1 MIDIKYIRE
10 DTDVVRDALKK
21 RGVIV
26 DLDKLLELDKRRRY
40 ILSEIETRRAIRNE
54 NSKSVGEL
62 MKMVGKLKKEG
73 NPREDLEKTAN
84 EIKAATANIGDEVG
98 VLEGQ
103 LRPLESEIKSLL
115 LTIPNIP
122 DNTTPVGPDESFNE
136 EVRKWGDITK
146 FDFEPKPHWDLGEDL
161 GIIDFERAAKIAKSR
176 FSLYLGAGA
185 RLERALINLML
196 DVHTRENGYTE
207 VFPPIMANA
216 ASLLGTGQLPK
227 LADDMFKCEDDD
239 LYLIPTAEVS
249 VTNMYRD
256 EILSGDDLPIK
267 YAAYTPCFRREAG
280 AHGRETRGLI
290 RQHQFNKVELVKFVR
305 PEDSATE
312 HESLTKD
319 AEGILKLLGLA
330 YRVVILATGDLSF
343 AAARCYDLEVWMPS
357 VNGYKEISSCSN
369 FADFQARR
377 ANIRFRPKK
386 GDKPEFLNTINGSG
400 LAIGRTVAA
409 ILENYQQS
417 DGTIKVPHALV
428 DYMGFDVIKGER
440 L

>member
-1 MIDIKYIRE
+1 MIDIKHIR
-10 DTDVVRDALKK
+10 DDASKVKDALKK
-21 RGVIV
+21 RDVNI
-26 DLDKLLELDKRRRY
+26 DLDKLLELDKKRRN
-40 ILSEIETRRAIRNE
+40 ILSEIETRRALRNE

-62 MKMVGKLKKEG
+62 MKSVAISKKEG
-73 NPREDLEKTAN
+73 NPRDDLKEMASQ
-84 EIKAATANIGDEVG
+84 IKEATSKIGDEIS
-98 VLEGQ
+98 EFEEY
-103 LRPLESEIKSLL
+103 LRPLESEIESIL

-122 DNTTPVGPDESFNE
+122 DDSIPVGPDVSHNQ
-136 EVRKWGDITK
+136 EVRKWGDIPD
-146 FDFEPKPHWDLGEDL
+146 FDFEPKPHWDIGEDL
-161 GIIDFERAAKIAKSR
+161 GILDFKRAAKIAKSR

-196 DVHTRENGYTE
+196 DVHTGENGYVE
-207 VFPPIMANA
+207 VFPPILANA
-216 ASLLGTGQLPK
+216 ASLQGTGQLPK
-227 LADDMFKCEDDD
+227 LAEDMFKCEEDD

-249 VTNMYRD
+249 VTNIYRD
-256 EILSGDDLPIK
+256 EILLGDDLPIK

-305 PEDSATE
+305 PADAASE

-330 YRVVILATGDLSF
+330 YRVVVLATGDLSF
-343 AAARCYDLEVWMPS
+343 AATKCYDLEVWMPS
-357 VNGYKEISSCSN
+357 ANGYKEISSCSN

-386 GDKPEFLNTINGSG
+386 GEKPEFLNTINGSG

-409 ILENYQQS
+409 IMENYQQR
-417 DGTIKVPHALV
+417 DGSIKIPHALV
-428 DYMGFDVIKGER
+428 KYMGCDVIKGDR
-440 L
+440 S